1 MYVLSFMYSV
11 IADAGRL
18 SEYAQLERTI
28 SSSSLTSG
36 YAPLTLTV
44 KKKRG
49 RGWNVIIMTIN
60 LLQEKLTLEIILSP
74 YSEYG
79 HFRLHRL

>member
-36 YAPLTLTV
+36 YAPLTLTE
-44 KKKRG
+44 KKEG
-49 RGWNVIIMTIN
+49 GGVGM
-60 LLQEKLTLEIILSP
+60 
-74 YSEYG
+74 
-79 HFRLHRL
+79 

>member
-44 KKKRG
+44 KKRG
-49 RGWNVIIMTIN
+49 GG
-60 LLQEKLTLEIILSP
+60 LECN
-74 YSEYG
+74 Y
-79 HFRLHRL
+79 HDNKFTARKTDA